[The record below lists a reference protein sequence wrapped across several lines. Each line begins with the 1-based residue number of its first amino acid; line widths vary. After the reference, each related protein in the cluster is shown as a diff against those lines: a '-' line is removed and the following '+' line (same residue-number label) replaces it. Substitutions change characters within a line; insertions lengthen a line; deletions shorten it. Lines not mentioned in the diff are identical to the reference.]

1 MTEQKQP
8 VTPPI
13 ELVESWI
20 TESKGKFDWIAVK
33 AARWGFN
40 HAINSTNQMSN
51 FVMTNHHIV
60 VTSQEQEAIVN
71 ALAFF
76 DWMFY
81 NNAEETFTMKDW
93 KEVAKEYP
101 KELMDN
107 LATKI
112 ATSN

>member
-1 MTEQKQP
+1 MT
-8 VTPPI
+8 
-13 ELVESWI
+13 
-20 TESKGKFDWIAVK
+20 D
-33 AARWGFN
+33 
-40 HAINSTNQMSN
+40 
-51 FVMTNHHIV
+51 FVATNHHLV

-81 NNAEETFTMKDW
+81 NNAEESFTMKDW
-93 KEVAKEYP
+93 KDVAKEYP
-101 KELMDN
+101 KDLMDS

>member
-1 MTEQKQP
+1 MT
-8 VTPPI
+8 
-13 ELVESWI
+13 
-20 TESKGKFDWIAVK
+20 D
-33 AARWGFN
+33 
-40 HAINSTNQMSN
+40 
-51 FVMTNHHIV
+51 FVSTNHHLV

-81 NNAEETFTMKDW
+81 NNAEESFTMKDW
-93 KEVAKEYP
+93 KDVAKEYP
-101 KELMDN
+101 KDLMDN